1 VKKAIIGLL
10 SAVSLYGSLATA
22 AEARVNFD
30 IYFGI
35 PYYNDQI
42 GPDYRYRN
50 GYGWYRDQPRYN
62 ARLSCREARRAVRNQ
77 GYRNVSARECS
88 GRTYTF
94 SATRNGRRIIVY
106 VNARSGAV
114 WRG

>member
-1 VKKAIIGLL
+1 MKKTIIGLL
-10 SAVSLYGSLATA
+10 SAVSLYAGLASA

-30 IYFGI
+30 IYFGV
-35 PYYNDQI
+35 PFYTDQV

-50 GYGWYRDQPRYN
+50 GYGWYREQPRRD
-62 ARLSCREARRAVRNQ
+62 ARLSCQQARRVVRNQ
-77 GYRNVSARECS
+77 GFRNVSARECRGS
-88 GRTYTF
+88 TYTF
-94 SATRNGRRIIVY
+94 AATRNGRRIVVY